1 MDAYSPKDVLPL
13 LGGPRVAIVLNAADN
28 AEEALEAC
36 AWELDLG
43 QALLKP
49 IGLAEVIVR
58 NSIDSAI
65 NQWWMAQDLENT
77 WTTCSDIYSSAPV
90 LAPFVHR
97 TEWEKRAKQYL
108 HEGQEVASHDDMISH
123 ATLGTW
129 KNMVGNPAGLS
140 PRAPIESERRES
152 WEAARKRD
160 AQCARLWKDVLYQAF
175 PNIPKTKKE
184 RGKLSPRAYIGLRLS
199 RMGSLRNRVCH
210 WDNLRL
216 VNVKGRY
223 QDALELIRS
232 VSLPAYEWAREICD
246 AEIADCLSRRP
257 EFLSSD
263 AATSANDD

>member
-13 LGGPRVAIVLNAADN
+13 LGGPRVSIVLNAADN

-152 WEAARKRD
+152 
-160 AQCARLWKDVLYQAF
+160 
-175 PNIPKTKKE
+175 
-184 RGKLSPRAYIGLRLS
+184 
-199 RMGSLRNRVCH
+199 
-210 WDNLRL
+210 
-216 VNVKGRY
+216 
-223 QDALELIRS
+223 
-232 VSLPAYEWAREICD
+232 
-246 AEIADCLSRRP
+246 
-257 EFLSSD
+257 
-263 AATSANDD
+263 